1 MWSELQALKAR
12 VDEFER
18 AYGLLRQAMDNA
30 AMTSVPAD
38 VAERL
43 ERLERALKGKR

>member
-12 VDEFER
+12 VDELEKR
-18 AYGLLRQAMDNA
+18 VG
-30 AMTSVPAD
+30 VPAPQPVND